1 MCRVRSWG
9 SQNVRI
15 RFFEL
20 GRLTL
25 LIAFACSLVPPLTE
39 VSIAKSPANL
49 EGRLGGTLS
58 SFDER
63 FTRTTESR
71 AADAISF
78 LNTDDSTL
86 IVQFT
91 GGKTPKPEDHAYF
104 ILVRAPRPPEL
115 PASSPA
121 DSDWT
126 VEAAESV
133 AATLLPVDVQLGEM
147 SALDDQ
153 EIGAT
158 CSSELLAESMG
169 DAAGG
174 SCRMS
179 FLLSSP
185 DTVSFIT
192 LTATDSTGITA
203 VTSNPCEGLVA
214 WAKSTSARLDASRSI
229 LAATSLQYE
238 ADPWAA
244 SRLWQLAAQFS
255 DLASEQAS
263 SEAPLSVAWPS
274 DLLTGAFNS
283 YASALRQVATGLIGR
298 DQNEIAGAIDL
309 INGANADVEHA
320 RTLIEPPLAEC
331 GIAS

>member
-1 MCRVRSWG
+1 VRSLG

-20 GRLTL
+20 GRLML
-25 LIAFACSLVPPLTE
+25 LTAFACSLAPSLTE
-39 VSIAKSPANL
+39 VSTAKSPTDL

-58 SFDER
+58 SFDAR
-63 FTRTTESR
+63 FMRTPESR

-78 LNTDDSTL
+78 LNSDDSTL

-91 GGKTPKPEDHAYF
+91 GGKTPKADDHAYF

-115 PASSPA
+115 PALSPA

-133 AATLLPVDVQLGEM
+133 AATLLPADVKLGEM

-174 SCRMS
+174 SCRIS

-185 DTVSFIT
+185 ETVSYIT

-203 VTSNPCEGLVA
+203 VTSNPCEGLA
-214 WAKSTSARLDASRSI
+214 NWAGNTSARLDATRSI
-229 LAATSLQYE
+229 LAAISLQYD

-244 SRLWQLAAQFS
+244 SRLWQFAAQFS
-255 DLASEQAS
+255 TLAVEQGSE
-263 SEAPLSVAWPS
+263 EAPLSVAWPS

-283 YASALRQVATGLIGR
+283 YASALRQVATGLIVR
-298 DQNEIAGAIDL
+298 DENEISGAIDL
-309 INGANADVEHA
+309 MNGANADVEHA
-320 RTLIEPPLAEC
+320 KTLIEPPLAEC